1 MPLRPFITACVLA
14 GVALA
19 SYTFHLT
26 STPLSASEAVFTQQA
41 QHAFP
46 PHSLM
51 FHVAD
56 DRWLQPVA
64 VYAASVVRAAGG
76 GDYSG
81 RIASAIAGA
90 LDVALLFGAIQL
102 VASYRVAVAGALVL
116 LATPAHFWFARL
128 GTDAIFP
135 VPFVLGWL
143 IAALRFV
150 HFDSRKALV
159 VGGLVLGAGVYTHPT
174 SPLVMG
180 WLLAALVLAA
190 MVGRRSIASTTV
202 FAVGA
207 FVLMLAPL
215 AAWFW
220 LHPANYA
227 DTFGR
232 WAVFAAHARFPLDGL
247 RAQVNWNTLSNRTSI
262 FWGLLDPSFLLFPAS
277 AASIAP
283 FLLVSA
289 IAVPLGIGRALSA
302 PLAAERVVVIA
313 AAIVPPLIAC
323 TFGQPQDLGLVVAM
337 SAAAAVLTGYGLS
350 SLPQRRRWW
359 TWLAGAAA
367 LASLYQLA
375 PL

>member
-26 STPLSASEAVFTQQA
+26 STPLSAAETVFAQQA
-41 QHAFP
+41 QHALASHP
-46 PHSLM
+46 LM

-64 VYAASVVRAAGG
+64 VYASALVRAVGG

-81 RIASAIAGA
+81 RIASAVAGA
-90 LDVALLFGAIQL
+90 LDVALLFGVMRL
-102 VASYRVAVAGALVL
+102 VASYRVAVVAALVL
-116 LATPAHFWFARL
+116 LGTPAHFWFARV

-150 HFDSRKALV
+150 HFDSRRALV
-159 VGGLVLGAGVYTHPT
+159 AGGLVLGAGVYTHPT

-190 MVGRRSIASTTV
+190 IVGRRSIATLVIAT
-202 FAVGA
+202 GA
-207 FVLMLAPL
+207 FVVMLAPL

-227 DTFGR
+227 DTYGR

-262 FWGLLDPSFLLFPAS
+262 FWGLLDPSFLLFPATS
-277 AASIAP
+277 KAIAP

-289 IAVPLGIGRALSA
+289 ITVPLGVARALSA
-302 PLAAERVVVIA
+302 PLSAERVVVIA
-313 AAIVPPLIAC
+313 AAVVPPLMAC

-359 TWLAGAAA
+359 AWLVGAAA